1 MGAIDEHTYARAHQG
16 EADPGG
22 GDPYIGHTF
31 DDRYEIRSKIGEG
44 SQARVY
50 LARHVL
56 IDRLVAVKFLLPVL
70 ATDKSLVAR
79 FLNEGRAAGALGH
92 PNIVESLDMGF
103 APDGAPYLVL
113 ELLQGRTLAEE
124 IVLCRTLAP
133 SRAAYVGSQIASALA
148 AAHAREIVHR
158 DLKPANVLL
167 VERSGRPD
175 HVKVLDFGI
184 SKFNAGGSRVTTIKG
199 QTLGT
204 PGFMAPEQIEDPVNI
219 DTRADVYGLGATLYD
234 MLSGAPPFAE
244 IGFPKILR
252 LIVEEEPRRLGEM
265 RPDLPVGLVAIVE
278 RAMSKSPAD
287 RFQTMAEF
295 EDALLGFAEE
305 PARSR
310 VPEPLPAHRSVG
322 PLVSMGPVR
331 GERSEVLGS
340 PEPVVVPRRSRRKRT
355 VALVAVLL
363 LLAGLALLLAGRRA
377 ALETNSPRPVAR
389 PEQRHELVSAA
400 PQLGEGRDEA
410 RATAS
415 AATKAEPAP
424 SATLPAGEPHEH
436 ASSSRSS
443 GKSVRTAAVAANSR
457 SATGPAQDPLNC
469 NPPFYYEGKKKLFKP
484 GCI

>member
-1 MGAIDEHTYARAHQG
+1 MGAIDEHTYARMHQ
-16 EADPGG
+16 AAAVAGG
-22 GDPYIGHTF
+22 DDPYIGHTF
-31 DDRYEIRSKIGEG
+31 DDRYEILSKIGEG

-50 LARHVL
+50 LGRHVL
-56 IDRLVAVKFLLPVL
+56 IDRLVAVKCLLPVL
-70 ATDKSLVAR
+70 AADKSLVAR

-92 PNIVESLDMGF
+92 ANIVESIDMGF

-113 ELLQGRTLAEE
+113 ERLQGRTLAEE
-124 IVLCRTLAP
+124 IAVCRRLVP
-133 SRAAYVGSQIASALA
+133 SRAAYIGSQIASALS
-148 AAHAREIVHR
+148 AAHARDIVHR

-234 MLSGAPPFAE
+234 MLCGTPPFAE

-252 LIVEEEPRRLGEM
+252 LIVEEEPRRLSEM
-265 RPDLPVGLVAIVE
+265 RPDLPVGLVEIVE
-278 RAMSKSPAD
+278 RAMSKSPAH

-310 VPEPLPAHRSVG
+310 APEALPIHRGFGTLPAMGGPRSG
-322 PLVSMGPVR
+322 
-331 GERSEVLGS
+331 RSES
-340 PEPVVVPRRSRRKRT
+340 PSSSEPRPPRSRRKQGI
-355 VALVAVLL
+355 ALA
-363 LLAGLALLLAGRRA
+363 ALLLFLGCLAVLFGSRA
-377 ALETNSPRPVAR
+377 RTLEGNSSRPVAR
-389 PEQRHELVSAA
+389 PELRQAA
-400 PQLGEGRDEA
+400 PIAQKPPPNAGREDRATEAPAAAPEAVPGAAA
-410 RATAS
+410 RAV
-415 AATKAEPAP
+415 EPR
-424 SATLPAGEPHEH
+424 EH
-436 ASSSRSS
+436 PSSSRSS
-443 GKSVRTAAVAANSR
+443 WKPAMCAAPVAVSSR
-457 SATGPAQDPLNC
+457 SLPGPLQDSTSC

>member
-1 MGAIDEHTYARAHQG
+1 MGAIDEHPYPRGQQSEPPPDG
-16 EADPGG
+16 D
-22 GDPYIGHTF
+22 DPYIGNTF
-31 DDRYEIRSKIGEG
+31 GERYEIRSKIGEG

-70 ATDKSLVAR
+70 AADKGLVAR

-113 ELLQGRTLAEE
+113 ELLKGRTLAEE
-124 IVLCRTLAP
+124 IVRCRTLTP
-133 SRAAYVGSQIASALA
+133 SRAAYIGSQIASALS
-148 AAHAREIVHR
+148 AAHIREIVHR

-219 DTRADVYGLGATLYD
+219 DARADVYGLGATLYD
-234 MLSGAPPFAE
+234 MLAGVPPFAE

-287 RFQTMAEF
+287 RFQTMEDF

-310 VPEPLPAHRSVG
+310 APEPLPVYQA
-322 PLVSMGPVR
+322 LGPVPR
-331 GERSEVLGS
+331 AVPPRSERTAPPGS
-340 PEPVVVPRRSRRKRT
+340 IGEPPRSRRKR
-355 VALVAVLL
+355 ALAALVLL
-363 LLAGLALLLAGRRA
+363 LLLGGLALVLAWRGG
-377 ALETNSPRPVAR
+377 ALEANRTRELAR
-389 PEQRHELVSAA
+389 PERQTEGVRSEPKPKEDRAEAAATTPTSAKPEPEPGVAARSGETHERVS
-400 PQLGEGRDEA
+400 PA
-410 RATAS
+410 RA
-415 AATKAEPAP
+415 AAKAQAR
-424 SATLPAGEPHEH
+424 A
-436 ASSSRSS
+436 
-443 GKSVRTAAVAANSR
+443 AAVAANTR
-457 SATGPAQDPLNC
+457 SAPAPMEDRANC
-469 NPPFYYEGKKKLFKP
+469 SPPFYYEGKKKLFKP